1 MGGRG
6 ASATKKMNTDRS
18 GLPSPTPSRG
28 TGATPYHTTVL
39 GNGLRVVVAPLP
51 QLHRVHVALWARVG
65 SRFETRE
72 DNGISHFLEHMIYRG
87 TRRVPSAHA
96 VNLAFERL
104 GGSLFASTQVDHGIF
119 SLTLPPESL
128 DEACALFGEVLSQPA
143 FRDIDIE
150 RGIVLEEILEDLDD
164 EGRQVDADN
173 LSRELIYRDHPL
185 GFTIT
190 GTDAHVRSFD
200 EAALRRWHGRHYTA
214 RNTVLVFAGAVE
226 PDHALRLAER
236 DFGAL
241 ATGERIAS
249 EPPRHTQK
257 KARLQIIENVSSQT
271 ELRVCLSAFAEAHPL
286 RPALDVLMRI
296 IDDGMSTRLY
306 HRLCDARG
314 LCYDVSAAYDCYEDD
329 GIVDVAAGVQHKR
342 AAMVTR
348 EVLGMFEELAREG
361 PSAEELE
368 KARRRIAWDARALAD
383 SAEETAAFY
392 AAGVLFDRFSTPEEH
407 VAELV
412 RVEADDVRAAAREL
426 ARPERL
432 SVVAVGLLGGGED
445 APLAALVKGWA
456 GTEPQT

>member
-1 MGGRG
+1 
-6 ASATKKMNTDRS
+6 MNTDR
-18 GLPSPTPSRG
+18 LDPFHQTRDARRG
-28 TGATPYHTTVL
+28 STAPYRSATL

-72 DNGISHFLEHMIYRG
+72 ENGISHFLEHMIYRG
-87 TRRVPSAHA
+87 THRVPSAHA
-96 VNLAFERL
+96 VNVAFERL

-128 DEACALFGEVLSQPA
+128 DDASGLFGEVVSQPA
-143 FRDIDIE
+143 FLDIDIE

-190 GTDAHVRSFD
+190 GSESHVRSFD
-200 EAALRRWHGRHYTA
+200 EAALRAWHARHYTTS
-214 RNTVLVFAGAVE
+214 NTVLVFAGPVD
-226 PDHALRLAER
+226 PDRAFRLAER

-241 ATGERIAS
+241 PRGARTTS
-249 EPPRHTQK
+249 ESPRHAQRR
-257 KARLQIIENVSSQT
+257 ARFQIVDNVSSQT
-271 ELRVCLSAFAEAHPL
+271 ELRVCFRAFAEGHPL
-286 RPALDVLMRI
+286 RPALDVLMRVV
-296 IDDGMSTRLY
+296 DDGMSTRLY

-342 AAMVTR
+342 AAAVTR
-348 EVLGMFEELAREG
+348 EVLTMFEELAREG
-361 PSAEELE
+361 PTAEELE
-368 KARRRIAWDARALAD
+368 KARRRIAWDASALSD
-383 SAEETAAFY
+383 SAEETGAFY
-392 AAGVLFDRFSTPEEH
+392 AAGVLFDRFLTPDEH

-412 RVEADDVRAAAREL
+412 AVRAEDVREAAREL

-432 SVVAVGLLGGGED
+432 NVVAVGLVGADEGED
-445 APLAALVKGWA
+445 SELEELVGDWQGAP
-456 GTEPQT
+456 P

>member
-1 MGGRG
+1 
-6 ASATKKMNTDRS
+6 MNTDRLDPLLQTTDARP
-18 GLPSPTPSRG
+18 GSPE
-28 TGATPYHTTVL
+28 PYRTAVL

-65 SRFETRE
+65 SRFETRQ

-87 TRRVPSAHA
+87 THRVPSAHA
-96 VNLAFERL
+96 VNVAFERL

-128 DEACALFGEVLSQPA
+128 DDACGLFGEVVSQPA
-143 FRDIDIE
+143 FLDIDIE

-173 LSRELIYRDHPL
+173 LSRALIYRDHPL

-190 GTDAHVRSFD
+190 GSESHVRSFD
-200 EAALRRWHGRHYTA
+200 EESLRAWHARHYTTG
-214 RNTVLVFAGAVE
+214 NTVLVFAGPVE
-226 PDHALRLAER
+226 PGRAIQLAER
-236 DFGAL
+236 DFGTL
-241 ATGERIAS
+241 ARGTRTPS

-257 KARLQIIENVSSQT
+257 RARFQIIDNVSSQT
-271 ELRVCLSAFAEAHPL
+271 ELRVCFRAFAEAHPL
-286 RPALDVLMRI
+286 RPALDVLMRVV
-296 IDDGMSTRLY
+296 DDGMSTRLY

-329 GIVDVAAGVQHKR
+329 GVIDVAAGVQHKR
-342 AAMVTR
+342 AALVTR
-348 EVLGMFEELAREG
+348 EVLAMFEELAREG

-368 KARRRIAWDARALAD
+368 KARRRIAWDASALSD

-392 AAGVLFDRFSTPEEH
+392 AAGVLFERFSTPQDH
-407 VAELV
+407 VAELSAV
-412 RVEADDVRAAAREL
+412 RADDVREAARQL

-432 SVVAVGLLGGGED
+432 NVVAVGLAGASED
-445 APLAALVKGWA
+445 TELQELVLQWQGA
-456 GTEPQT
+456 SP

>member
-1 MGGRG
+1 MKQPARNYETGTRG
-6 ASATKKMNTDRS
+6 
-18 GLPSPTPSRG
+18 SPPCEITEL
-28 TGATPYHTTVL
+28 A
-39 GNGLRVVVAPLP
+39 NGLRVVVVRLP
-51 QLHRVHVALWARVG
+51 QMHRCHLGLWARVG
-65 SRFETRE
+65 SRFEARE

-104 GGSLFASTQVDHGIF
+104 GGSLFASTQVDRGIF

-128 DEACALFGEVLSQPA
+128 DEACSLFGEVLSQPA

-173 LSRELIYRDHPL
+173 LSRELIYRNHPL

-200 EAALRRWHGRHYTA
+200 ESALRRWHLRHYTA
-214 RNTVLVFAGAVE
+214 RNSVLVFAGPID
-226 PDHALRLAER
+226 PDDGFRLAER

-241 ATGERIAS
+241 APGEHVAP
-249 EPPRHTQK
+249 EPPRHMQK
-257 KARLQIIENVSSQT
+257 RARLRIVDNVSSQT
-271 ELRVCLSAFAEAHPL
+271 ELRVCFRAFPEVHPL

-296 IDDGMSTRLY
+296 IDDGMSARLY
-306 HRLCDARG
+306 HRICDARG

-342 AAMVTR
+342 AALVTR
-348 EVLGMFEELAREG
+348 EVLAMFDELAREG
-361 PSAEELE
+361 PTVDELE
-368 KARRRIAWDARALAD
+368 TARRRIAWDARALAD
-383 SAEETAAFY
+383 SAEEAAAFY
-392 AAGVLFDRFSTPEEH
+392 AGGLLFNRFSTAEEH

-412 RVEADDVRAAAREL
+412 GVQPGDVREAAREL

-432 SVVAVGLLGGGED
+432 NVVAVGLLDGHEE
-445 APLAALVKGWA
+445 LEQLVKGWSCA
-456 GTEPQT
+456 PAA